1 MPEEY
6 VTIKIPRSLYE
17 EIKKRVEESQGEFK
31 NPQEFIEFVLTEVI
45 KEEEEETPYT
55 PEEEEE
61 IKRRLKALDIYKPKP
76 PKTPTKHAVKPKK
89 PPFKYLTLYRNFSP
103 QTKNHETHP
112 IRIKENT
119 DD

>member
-31 NPQEFIEFVLTEVI
+31 DPQEFIEFFLTEVI
-45 KEEEEETPYT
+45 KEEEEEETPYT

-61 IKRRLKALDIYKPKP
+61 IKRRLKALG
-76 PKTPTKHAVKPKK
+76 
-89 PPFKYLTLYRNFSP
+89 YL
-103 QTKNHETHP
+103 
-112 IRIKENT
+112 
-119 DD
+119 

>member
-6 VTIKIPRSLYE
+6 VTIKIPRNLYE

-45 KEEEEETPYT
+45 KEEEEEETPYT

-61 IKRRLKALDIYKPKP
+61 IKKRLKALG
-76 PKTPTKHAVKPKK
+76 
-89 PPFKYLTLYRNFSP
+89 YL
-103 QTKNHETHP
+103 
-112 IRIKENT
+112 
-119 DD
+119 